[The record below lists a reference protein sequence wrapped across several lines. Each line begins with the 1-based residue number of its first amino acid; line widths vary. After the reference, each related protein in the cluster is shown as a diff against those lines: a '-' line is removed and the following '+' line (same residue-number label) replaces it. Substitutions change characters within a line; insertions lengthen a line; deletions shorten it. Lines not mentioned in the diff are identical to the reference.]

1 MKPGE
6 LPAAARAAS
15 ARAAT
20 AMRQALRLLLALWL
34 GALPAAATAAPL
46 TLAIGD
52 LPQFALLLVAEQQG
66 YYAQEGL
73 DLRITHCVN
82 GRACLKLL
90 TDGKVQLAAAVET
103 PIVLA
108 LHGGASFDIVATVA
122 TSTKGDRF
130 VARRDRGIRSAAD
143 LAGRRIGFVKD
154 TGGHF
159 FTSAFLYFHGID
171 PAAVTL
177 VPLDPADPSG
187 ALVRGEVDAAGF
199 YQPHATIALKA
210 LGEKAQLLPSAGL
223 HTATVNLVARR
234 GQDSASD
241 GDLLRLL
248 RALRRAQHYVE
259 AQPAA
264 AKQSL
269 AQKLKLDA
277 ALFGAVFDD
286 FDYRLALDQALLG
299 SLEAQSRWAM
309 REGLVPRGPLPDY
322 LDRVRS
328 APLKALDARAVTM
341 PR

>member
-1 MKPGE
+1 MSRPGWVV
-6 LPAAARAAS
+6 
-15 ARAAT
+15 
-20 AMRQALRLLLALWL
+20 RQALRLLLAGWL
-34 GALPAAATAAPL
+34 GALASGVTAAPL

-52 LPQFALLLVAEQQG
+52 LPQFTLLLVAEQQG
-66 YYAQEGL
+66 YFEKEGL

-90 TDGKVQLAAAVET
+90 TDGKVQVAAAVET

-108 LHGGASFDIVATVA
+108 LHGGARFDIVATVA

-130 VARRDRGIRSAAD
+130 VVRRDRGIRSAAD
-143 LAGRRIGFVKD
+143 LVGRRIGFVKD

-199 YQPHATIALKA
+199 YQPHAYIALKA
-210 LGEKAQLLPSAGL
+210 LGDKAQLLPSAGL

-234 GQDSASD
+234 GEDTVSD
-241 GDLLRLL
+241 ADLLRLL
-248 RALRRAQHYVE
+248 RALRRAQQHVE
-259 AQPAA
+259 AQPMA
-264 AKQSL
+264 AKRSL
-269 AQKLKLDA
+269 ARALKLEGAVFD
-277 ALFGAVFDD
+277 AVFDD
-286 FDYRLALDQALLG
+286 FDYRLALDQSLLG

-309 REGLVPRGPLPDY
+309 REGLVRKGPLPDF
-322 LDRVRS
+322 LEHVRS
-328 APLKALDARAVTM
+328 GPLKALEPRAVTM

>member
-1 MKPGE
+1 MSRSG
-6 LPAAARAAS
+6 AS
-15 ARAAT
+15 QW
-20 AMRQALRLLLALWL
+20 QALRLWLAVWL
-34 GALPAAATAAPL
+34 GALSPVVTAAPL

-66 YYAQEGL
+66 YFEKEGL
-73 DLRITHCVN
+73 DPHITHCVN
-82 GRACLKLL
+82 GRACLQLV

-108 LHGGASFDIVATVA
+108 LHRGADFDIVATVA

-130 VARRDRGIRSAAD
+130 VARRDRGIRSPAD
-143 LAGRRIGFVKD
+143 LAGRRIGYVKD

-159 FTSAFLYFHGID
+159 FISAFLYYQGID
-171 PAAVTL
+171 PAAVSL
-177 VPLDPADPSG
+177 VPLDPANPSG

-199 YQPHATIALKA
+199 YEPHAYLALKA
-210 LGEKAQLLPSAGL
+210 LGDKAQLLPSAGL

-234 GQDSASD
+234 GPDSVSD

-248 RALRRAQHYVE
+248 RALRRAQQYVE

-264 AKQSL
+264 AKQLL
-269 AQKLKLDA
+269 AQQLKLDS
-277 ALFGAVFDD
+277 ALFGAVFDN
-286 FDYRLALDQALLG
+286 FDYRLGLDQALLG

-309 REGLVPRGPLPDY
+309 REGLVPKGPVPDY
-322 LDRVRS
+322 LERLRS
-328 APLKALDARAVTM
+328 APLRALDARAVNI